1 MQSGQ
6 APDGCAAAGQEKIML
21 KAIIIGS
28 PGAGKSTFA
37 RKLKSAAGLPL
48 YYLDV
53 LWHRPDRTN
62 ISKEEFDVNLK
73 EILKRDRWIIDGNYL
88 RTLEIRLQECD
99 TVFFMDYPPDICLS
113 GAQSRIGKKREDLP
127 WLEMEFD
134 EEFKQWI
141 IDFPK
146 VQLPRIYELLKKYR
160 GTKDIYIFKSREE
173 ADAYLEKHFQ
183 KKPE

>member
-1 MQSGQ
+1 
-6 APDGCAAAGQEKIML
+6 ML
-21 KAIIIGS
+21 KAIVIGS

-37 RKLKSAAGLPL
+37 RKLRCAAELPL

-53 LWHRPDRTN
+53 LWHKPDRTN
-62 ISKEEFDVNLK
+62 ISEEEFDAGLK

-88 RTLEIRLQECD
+88 RTLEIRLRECD
-99 TVFFMDYPPDICLS
+99 TVFFMDYPTDICLS
-113 GAQSRIGKKREDLP
+113 GAQSRIGRKREDLP

-146 VQLPRIYELLKKYR
+146 VQLPRIYELLEKYKR
-160 GTKDIYIFKSREE
+160 TKDIYIFKSREE
-173 ADAYLEKHFQ
+173 ADAYLEKYFQ
-183 KKPE
+183 KESE